1 MLMYDR
7 NQSNIVNKSSIK
19 KSNGC
24 FRQKVKVVEKKMLC
38 VIGMLKTEREKYAL
52 VRKAIQNTLLKN
64 T

>member
-1 MLMYDR
+1 MYDR

-38 VIGMLKTEREKYAL
+38 VIGMLKQREKSMHL
-52 VRKAIQNTLLKN
+52 
-64 T
+64 